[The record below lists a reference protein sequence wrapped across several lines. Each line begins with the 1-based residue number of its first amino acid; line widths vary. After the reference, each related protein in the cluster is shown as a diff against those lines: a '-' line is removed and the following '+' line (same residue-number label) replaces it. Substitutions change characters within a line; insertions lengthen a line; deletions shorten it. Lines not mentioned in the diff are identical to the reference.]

1 MAEKKKIYVTYGRD
15 IDRMTLSLARLYPFE
30 ERLPDKDARIGIKP
44 NLVIATT
51 PDTGATTHME
61 IIHAVI
67 GHLQGLGYKN
77 ITILESSWV
86 GEDTERAFRLN
97 GYIDTAEKY
106 SVGLFDI
113 KDDRYVVMESHGIR
127 MEISERAAGLD
138 FLINLPV
145 LKGHCQTGMTC
156 ALKNMK
162 GCLSDR
168 SKRMFHKMGL
178 MRPIAALNTVLRPDL
193 TIVDGICGDLDFE
206 EGGNPV
212 ETNRMMMSE
221 DPVLVDSYSAA
232 LLGFSLEDVP
242 YIRLAEEYGVGSADW
257 HDAEILEIGNPADSV
272 GMRPTGLAYRLSKY
286 VKADAACSACQ
297 ANLIHALKRL
307 DEAGLLQKLGN
318 NRIAIGQG
326 FRDKE
331 CLIGAGTCCNMAV
344 HHAGGCPVKAE
355 DVVKMVR
362 NLRVQSFSNKK

>member
-1 MAEKKKIYVTYGRD
+1 MTEKKRIYVTYGRD
-15 IDRMTLSLARLYPFE
+15 IGRMTLSLAAHYPFE
-30 ERLPDKDARIGIKP
+30 ERLPDKDALIGIKP
-44 NLVIATT
+44 NLVIAAT

-61 IIHAVI
+61 IIHALI
-67 GHLQGLGYKN
+67 EHLQNLGYKN
-77 ITILESSWV
+77 ITILEGSWV
-86 GEDTERAFRLN
+86 GEDTKRAFRLN
-97 GYIDTAEKY
+97 GYIDTARKY
-106 SVGLFDI
+106 SVGLLDI
-113 KDDRYVVMESHGIR
+113 KDDRYVERESHGIR
-127 MEISERAAGLD
+127 MEISETASKLD

-168 SKRMFHKMGL
+168 SKRMFHAMGL

-212 ETNRMMMSE
+212 EMNRMMMSE
-221 DPVLVDSYSAA
+221 DPVLIDAYSAA
-232 LLGFSLEDVP
+232 LLGFSLEDVS
-242 YIRLAEEYGVGSADW
+242 YIPLAEAFGAGSTDW
-257 HDAEILEIGNPADSV
+257 RGAEILEIGKPADAIGV
-272 GMRPTGLAYRLSKY
+272 RPTGEAGRLSRY
-286 VKADAACSACQ
+286 VAAESACSACQ

-307 DEAGLLQKLGN
+307 DGAGLLHKLGT

-326 FRDKE
+326 FRNKA
-331 CLIGAGTCCNMAV
+331 CAIGAGECCKMAI

-355 DVVKMVR
+355 DVVEMVR
-362 NLRVQSFSNKK
+362 NL